1 MNKISSQNTNDE
13 SSHHSL
19 ILRCW
24 RDSLGEL
31 RGQLI
36 NPITN
41 STFAFASTSDMHEAL
56 DRAVDEIPLAKD
68 EDREGSETDQK

>member
-1 MNKISSQNTNDE
+1 MNETDLQNTKDE

-19 ILRCW
+19 IIRCW

-36 NPITN
+36 NPVTN
-41 STFAFASTSDMHEAL
+41 RTFVFASTSDMHQAL
-56 DRAVDEIPLAKD
+56 DRAVGEIPFAKD
-68 EDREGSETDQK
+68 DEMKGNETDQK

>member
-1 MNKISSQNTNDE
+1 MKDTGLQNTNDE
-13 SSHHSL
+13 NLHHSL
-19 ILRCW
+19 IIRCW
-24 RDSLGEL
+24 HDSFGEL

-41 STFAFASTSDMHEAL
+41 SAFPFASTSDMHKAL

-68 EDREGSETDQK
+68 DDRKGSEIDQK

>member
-1 MNKISSQNTNDE
+1 MDKNDFQNTNDKN
-13 SSHHSL
+13 SHHSL

-24 RDSLGEL
+24 RDSNREL

-41 STFAFASTSDMHEAL
+41 SMFAFASTSEMHRAL
-56 DRAVDEIPLAKD
+56 DRAVDEIPPAKD
-68 EDREGSETDQK
+68 DEMKGSETDQQ

>member
-1 MNKISSQNTNDE
+1 MNETDLQNTENE
-13 SSHHSL
+13 TFHHSL

-36 NPITN
+36 NPTTN
-41 STFAFASTSDMHEAL
+41 STFAFASTSDMYKAL
-56 DRAVDEIPLAKD
+56 DRAIDQIPPAKD
-68 EDREGSETDQK
+68 ENREGSETDQK